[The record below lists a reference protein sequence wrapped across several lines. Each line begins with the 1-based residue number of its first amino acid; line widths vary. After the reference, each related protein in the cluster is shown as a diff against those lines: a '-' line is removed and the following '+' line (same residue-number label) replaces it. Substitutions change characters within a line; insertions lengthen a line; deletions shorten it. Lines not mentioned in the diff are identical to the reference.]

1 MTEDIELRQEREAV
15 SDYGRKMLH
24 QGLTSGT
31 GGNISVAAGDGVAIS
46 PSGMP
51 YDDIDAE
58 DVPVVSLDGEPLAG
72 DRTPSSETPMHTM
85 IHRLR
90 DDVGAIVHTHSP
102 YATTFAALGE
112 EIPASHYLVAFAGKE
127 VPVAGYATY
136 GTPELGELAAETLG
150 EEYNACLLQNHG
162 VVAVGADLEAAFETA
177 LMVEYSARIHYQALS
192 IGEPIVLPDEEME
205 FLLEKFEDYGQ
216 AGSDN

>member
-1 MTEDIELRQEREAV
+1 MTDDIQFQRERDAV
-15 SDYGRKMLH
+15 SEYGRKMLH

-31 GGNISVAAGDGVAIS
+31 GGNISTAAGDGVAIS

-51 YDDIDAE
+51 YEEIAAT
-58 DVPVVSLDGEPLAG
+58 DVPVVSLDGDRIAG
-72 DRTPSSETPMHTM
+72 DRTPSSETPMHTR

-90 DDVGAIVHTHSP
+90 DDVNAIVHTHSP
-102 YATTFAALGE
+102 YATTFAVLGE
-112 EIPASHYLVAFAGKE
+112 EVPASHYLVAFAGKE

-162 VVAVGADLEAAFETA
+162 VVAVGGSLEAAFETA
-177 LMVEYSARIHYQALS
+177 LMVEYSARIHYQAKS
-192 IGEPIVLPDEEME
+192 IGEPTILPDEEME
-205 FLLEKFEDYGQ
+205 FLLEKFEHYGQ
-216 AGSDN
+216 SGTE